1 MDEHP
6 EARGIEPACHG
17 EILPRR
23 PPACPSLYGGGQP
36 RPAIFRGVRSLIFLQ
51 TFLRPAVTVYLESRS
66 RCRRFFRQ
74 CSAKRQRKLLVGKYY
89 KKIFAF

>member
-1 MDEHP
+1 MDEHS

-36 RPAIFRGVRSLIFLQ
+36 RPAIFRGVRSLIFCKLFCVRRLQ
-51 TFLRPAVTVYLESRS
+51 FIWKVVPDAAAFFVNVQRS
-66 RCRRFFRQ
+66 G
-74 CSAKRQRKLLVGKYY
+74 SGNY
-89 KKIFAF
+89 